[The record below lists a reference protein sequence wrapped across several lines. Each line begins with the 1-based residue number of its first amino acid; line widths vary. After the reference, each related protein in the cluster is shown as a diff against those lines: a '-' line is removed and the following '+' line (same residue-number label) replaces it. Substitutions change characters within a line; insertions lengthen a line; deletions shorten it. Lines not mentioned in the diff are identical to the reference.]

1 MPKKHRSSTRSR
13 KAKPKART
21 RVKARGAAKAPAPDR
36 PTIHDALEAEESL
49 AHSALEP
56 SLPLGDEAALD
67 RLDPETEGE
76 VEEILHD
83 TQTAIHESTETV
95 GPSRAD
101 VAREVALA
109 GGDVDAASDQPGG
122 GDESVGGST
131 PTPDQDVVD
140 ELGRA
145 AGVTY
150 AADEPLRPEEKEAER
165 DDERWE
171 LDPASAEDYE
181 ERMREQARPRR
192 PRPPH

>member
-1 MPKKHRSSTRSR
+1 MPKKHRRSTRTR
-13 KAKPKART
+13 KAKPKAKAKVRT
-21 RVKARGAAKAPAPDR
+21 TKTSSPDR

-49 AHSALEP
+49 ARAALDP
-56 SLPLGDEAALD
+56 SLPLGDEAALAA
-67 RLDPETEGE
+67 LDPATEAE

-83 TQTAIHESTETV
+83 TQTAIDETTGMV

-101 VAREVALA
+101 RAREAALA
-109 GGDVDAASDQPGG
+109 GGDVDAASDQPDVG
-122 GDESVGGST
+122 EEAVGGST
-131 PTPDQDVVD
+131 PTPDQDVVE

-150 AADEPLRPEEKEAER
+150 ADDEPLRPEEKEAER
-165 DDERWE
+165 DDDRWE

-181 ERMREQARPRR
+181 ERMRERARPSR

>member
-1 MPKKHRSSTRSR
+1 MPKKHRSSTR
-13 KAKPKART
+13 KPKPKVRT
-21 RVKARGAAKAPAPDR
+21 RIKSRATTKAPMPDG

-56 SLPLGDEAALD
+56 SLPLGDEASLD
-67 RLDPETEGE
+67 RLDPDTEAE

-83 TQTAIHESTETV
+83 TQTAVDESTNMA

-122 GDESVGGST
+122 SDESVGGST

-165 DDERWE
+165 DDDRWE

-181 ERMREQARPRR
+181 ERMREQRRPSR
-192 PRPPH
+192 PRPH

>member
-1 MPKKHRSSTRSR
+1 MPKKHRSSTR

-21 RVKARGAAKAPAPDR
+21 RVKARAESTASSPDH

-49 AHSALEP
+49 ARSALDP
-56 SLPLGDEAALD
+56 SLPLGDEAALAAI
-67 RLDPETEGE
+67 DPETESE

-83 TQTAIHESTETV
+83 TQTAVDETTGRV

-101 VAREVALA
+101 RAREAALA
-109 GGDVDAASDQPGG
+109 GGDVDAASDQPDVG
-122 GDESVGGST
+122 EEAVGGST

-150 AADEPLRPEEKEAER
+150 ADDEPLRPEEKEAER
-165 DDERWE
+165 DDDRWE

-181 ERMREQARPRR
+181 ERMREQARPSR

>member
-1 MPKKHRSSTRSR
+1 MAKKHRSSTRSR
-13 KAKPKART
+13 KATPKA
-21 RVKARGAAKAPAPDR
+21 KPAPDR

-49 AHSALEP
+49 ARSALDP

-67 RLDPETEGE
+67 ALDPETQAE

-83 TQTAIHESTETV
+83 TQTAVDETTAMI

-101 VAREVALA
+101 RAREAALA
-109 GGDVDAASDQPGG
+109 GGDVDAASDQPDVG
-122 GDESVGGST
+122 EEAVGGST

-150 AADEPLRPEEKEAER
+150 AADEPLRLEEKEAER

-181 ERMREQARPRR
+181 ERMREQARPSR

>member
-1 MPKKHRSSTRSR
+1 MAKKHRHTT
-13 KAKPKART
+13 KAAKPRKT
-21 RVKARGAAKAPAPDR
+21 SPQKAPH

-49 AHSALEP
+49 ARSALEP

-67 RLDPETEGE
+67 RLDPDTESE

-83 TQTAIHESTETV
+83 TQTTLDDSMPMA
-95 GPSRAD
+95 GPSASDR
-101 VAREVALA
+101 ARETALA

-165 DDERWE
+165 DDDRWE
-171 LDPASAEDYE
+171 LDPASAEDYD
-181 ERMREQARPRR
+181 ERMREQARPSR
-192 PRPPH
+192 PRLPH